1 MASPDDF
8 DPADID
14 ELVTALQAA
23 EVHATID
30 ERDVRT
36 PGVWI
41 RHDSLPVGRPLAGC
55 LVRLTLFL
63 VVEKATERTKSQ
75 SDLAALWNKVRP
87 VVQHFG
93 GPSGDVNVRVG
104 LTLPGGPTRLPAYS
118 VPLDLITVATE
129 GETP

>member
-1 MASPDDF
+1 MAVDDF
-8 DPADID
+8 DPGDIE
-14 ELVTALQAA
+14 ELIAALGAA
-23 EVHATID
+23 GVHATTD

-36 PGVWI
+36 PGVWV
-41 RHDSLPVGRPLAGC
+41 RHDSFPAGRPLGGA

-63 VVEKATERTKSQ
+63 VVEKATERTRSTR
-75 SDLAALWNKVRP
+75 DLAELWNKVRP

-93 GPSGDVNVRVG
+93 GPSGDVNARVG
-104 LTLPGGPTRLPAYS
+104 LVLPSGPTRLPAYS